1 MKQLAAQLG
10 MTAKSVNQWAVGAYA
25 IPGWVPVLLDALRAL
40 PEPKRAAF
48 IERWLEDRSGP
59 R

>member
-1 MKQLAAQLG
+1 

-25 IPGWVPVLLDALRAL
+25 IPGWVPVLFDALRAL
-40 PEPKRAAF
+40 PEQKRAAF
-48 IERWLEDRSGP
+48 IERWLEERSSGP